1 MTHTQKCMKGNIS
14 TIKGFVLKSL
24 FNLCLFP
31 LDPSHRASFSC
42 LSYWVF
48 HLDSPFE
55 LSLGSWMF
63 HFFPKT
69 FTDLRLP
76 GIVSHYLLSFGTD
89 PGLLPFR
96 ASHQP
101 LCPSPGCIG
110 SWLAWLFFTLLKPGG
125 AGHNCQYVN
134 WCQLE
139 WESKMQNY

>member
-14 TIKGFVLKSL
+14 TIKGFVLKPL

-31 LDPSHRASFSC
+31 LDTSHRVSFSC

-69 FTDLRLP
+69 FTDLWLP
-76 GIVSHYLLSFGTD
+76 GIVSLFTVLWHWPSTPSLQGFPPTTEPLPLLCRTLTGVT
-89 PGLLPFR
+89 
-96 ASHQP
+96 
-101 LCPSPGCIG
+101 
-110 SWLAWLFFTLLKPGG
+110 FFTLLKPGG
-125 AGHNCQYVN
+125 TGHNCQYAN
-134 WCQLE
+134 WCQLG